1 MREEVEWLRSGAG
14 VEWLRKGGCEVGCE
28 NEACGAIRGAAV
40 GAADWKGWSD
50 GDGDKVGVWFRFA
63 VGWRQ
68 FHGGIIFTS

>member
-1 MREEVEWLRSGAG
+1 MREEVEWLRSGAD

-28 NEACGAIRGAAV
+28 NEACGAVRGAAV
-40 GAADWKGWSD
+40 GATDWKGRSG
-50 GDGDKVGVWFRFA
+50 GDGDEVGVWFRFA